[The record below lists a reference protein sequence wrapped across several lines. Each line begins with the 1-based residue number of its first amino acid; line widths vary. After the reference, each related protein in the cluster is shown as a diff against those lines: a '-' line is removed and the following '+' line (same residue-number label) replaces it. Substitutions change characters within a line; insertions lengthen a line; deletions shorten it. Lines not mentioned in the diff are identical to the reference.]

1 MGLQIDRAARA
12 SQGRTKGAG
21 WHRIL
26 RAMSSAALLPCSN
39 GLPVPRD
46 GASGGVGV
54 EIFVTN
60 KFSLSFGAAKVCGRP
75 KTLNAANRGVP
86 TTSVY
91 PKKGE
96 LSFVGV
102 FFFLPLLPARLL
114 R

>member
-12 SQGRTKGAG
+12 IQGRTEGAG

-26 RAMSSAALLPCSN
+26 RAMSSAALLPSN

-46 GASGGVGV
+46 RASGGVGV

-102 FFFLPLLPARLL
+102 FCFLPFLPARLL